1 MARRWVERGLN
12 GCLLLG
18 APMHCAGG
26 WWHRGL
32 RQECNT
38 GLAFCVLHL
47 QEALFEEIGIDS
59 DKSVKADFEGARALL
74 QPIKKMKR

>member
-1 MARRWVERGLN
+1 MQHWPGRL
-12 GCLLLG
+12 
-18 APMHCAGG
+18 
-26 WWHRGL
+26 
-32 RQECNT
+32 
-38 GLAFCVLHL
+38 CVALL

>member
-1 MARRWVERGLN
+1 MWLLWLQKALFEKIGIDSSTCSLVALTCLMPLASGLW
-12 GCLLLG
+12 L
-18 APMHCAGG
+18 
-26 WWHRGL
+26 
-32 RQECNT
+32 
-38 GLAFCVLHL
+38 L